1 MAQRDFE
8 KFKQEIKSWMEAH
21 PDKYDAFV
29 EEVNDKSFEGIQRVY
44 TLAMRLAPQA
54 CPNNLPN
61 SVSITIIF
69 LFINNEK
76 SYFRKRRE

>member
-29 EEVNDKSFEGIQRVY
+29 EEVNGKSMQ
-44 TLAMRLAPQA
+44 
-54 CPNNLPN
+54 
-61 SVSITIIF
+61 
-69 LFINNEK
+69 
-76 SYFRKRRE
+76 